1 MPQRQK
7 QRDPQ
12 RERRAQA
19 RDARRSRAL
28 TRKRRR
34 RIFLWVAVAIGSLAL
49 IVGLVLPSLPI
60 GPRAADGSRSGGPGE
75 RIPDMGN
82 AHILPGA
89 DHTPYNSI
97 PPTSGPHYA
106 NEVPWGVYQEPQ
118 VDERVVHN
126 LEHGGVAF
134 NYNLSDQP
142 TIDGL
147 VKFVQEQNR
156 YPCYLV
162 AQPYPKLP
170 EGKIVLT
177 AWGVLQEFD
186 SVDAAGM
193 QTFVDA
199 YRNKGPEQIACTP

>member
-12 RERRAQA
+12 RGRRAQA
-19 RDARRSRAL
+19 RDARRARAL

-34 RIFLWVAVAIGSLAL
+34 RIFLWVAVTIGSLAL

-60 GPRAADGSRSGGPGE
+60 GPGGGQGSTTGPGE
-75 RIPDMGN
+75 RIPIMGN
-82 AHILPGA
+82 DHILPGQ
-89 DHTPYNSI
+89 DHNPYNSI
-97 PPTSGPHYA
+97 PPTSGPHYDS
-106 NEVPWGVYQEPQ
+106 EMPWGVYQEPQ

-126 LEHGGVAF
+126 LEHGGVVF

-147 VKFVQEQNR
+147 VKLVQEQSR
-156 YPCYLV
+156 YPCYLL

-170 EGKIVLT
+170 PGKIVLT
-177 AWGVLQEFD
+177 AWGVLQEFG

-193 QTFVDA
+193 QAFVDA
-199 YRNKGPEQIACTP
+199 YRNKGPEQVACTP